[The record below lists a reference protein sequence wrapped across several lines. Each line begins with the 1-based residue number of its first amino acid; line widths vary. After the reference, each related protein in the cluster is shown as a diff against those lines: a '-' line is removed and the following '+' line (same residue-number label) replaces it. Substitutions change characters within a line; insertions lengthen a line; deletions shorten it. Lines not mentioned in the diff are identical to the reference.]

1 MIGYLVPR
9 GRGRNGIDDLLGT
22 RVCPGQNV
30 IQYRVNGVR
39 AQTLKNLQ
47 ETGSIRESET
57 RNSGKGPT
65 SCPPKAVGVVD
76 GDIFWKEAV
85 RNRPRL
91 GEVKFCALPKRQYR
105 VQPMINGSKDG
116 GKNGERATRGTK
128 GLIPMNRVFRIGR
141 VQKGRVPFRTGTL
154 AGHGGRPDADG

>member
-1 MIGYLVPR
+1 M
-9 GRGRNGIDDLLGT
+9 
-22 RVCPGQNV
+22 
-30 IQYRVNGVR
+30 R
-39 AQTLKNLQ
+39 AKALKNLQ
-47 ETGSIRESET
+47 KTGSIRESET

-76 GDIFWKEAV
+76 GDVFGKEAV
-85 RNRPRL
+85 RDRPCL
-91 GEVKFCALPKRQYR
+91 GEVKFCALPKRQYC

-141 VQKGRVPFRTGTL
+141 VQKRAECHSGLVRLR
-154 AGHGGRPDADG
+154 AKADGQMPMGAQGPRVRSAGEAGTGIKRR